1 MTTEVLSY
9 TISAGTT
16 VRAPRGRLFFIK
28 TAANPV
34 SITAS
39 GRPGAPIKFS
49 NVTAGLKYGPVDE
62 SEHWEY
68 LEITS
73 ATTQTV
79 ELIIGDDDVEV
90 AGTVSIAGTVTVS
103 DANSTV
109 STLADV
115 TLAATTLGQAVAAGI
130 RKSVTITALST
141 NAGSVRIGDTFASA
155 TRGLE
160 LQPGQSITTTANNQ
174 IVWYNP
180 NAVSSSISLWIET

>member
-28 TAANPV
+28 TAASPV

-90 AGTVSIAGTVTVS
+90 AGTVSVAGTVTVQDGNTTVVTIS
-103 DANSTV
+103 DV
-109 STLADV
+109 SCTAG
-115 TLAATTLGQAVAAGI
+115 ATTQLLVGT
-130 RKSVTITALST
+130 RKSATFTLSPNAIGSIRFGNSLVT
-141 NAGSVRIGDTFASA
+141 A
-155 TRGLE
+155 TSGLE
-160 LQPGQSITTTANNQ
+160 IQPGQTWQSFASNGLYA
-174 IVWYNP
+174 YNP
-180 NAVSSSISLWIET
+180 NASAVTISGIYET